1 MTSEIDAVDKKI
13 LSMLSED
20 PQLSQAEIS
29 ERLKI
34 SQPAV
39 SARIHKLEEKGVLS
53 RLIGTDVKK
62 AQLFL
67 AKVDIT
73 TNQVEGF
80 LKSVEN
86 CPLYMNCFLTS
97 GRHNM
102 TCFLMGEDMKSVMSC
117 VDSRFRQNP
126 SIKSMEC
133 DLVMNPTKSLV
144 VPVKPQMEKKKSS
157 HAAKT
162 AAPARSSQATDA
174 SAAPAQS
181 ITKENSCRLAPMTIG
196 LGSWIKYYRF

>member
-1 MTSEIDAVDKKI
+1 MAREIDSTDKKI
-13 LSMLSED
+13 LSMLSENS
-20 PQLSQAEIS
+20 QLSQAEIS
-29 ERLKI
+29 ERLSI

-39 SARIHKLEEKGVLS
+39 SARIRKLEENGLLT
-53 RLIGTDVKK
+53 RLVGTDVKK
-62 AQLFL
+62 AQLYL

-126 SIKSMEC
+126 TIKSMEC
-133 DLVMNPTKSLV
+133 DIVMNPTKSLV
-144 VPVKPQMEKKKSS
+144 VPLKPHMEKKKTSPCGKNCS
-157 HAAKT
+157 DCT
-162 AAPARSSQATDA
+162 FYTSDRCLGCPASVNY
-174 SAAPAQS
+174 
-181 ITKENSCRLAPMTIG
+181 KGKL
-196 LGSWIKYYRF
+196 L

>member
-1 MTSEIDAVDKKI
+1 LTKEIDDIDKKI
-13 LSMLSED
+13 LYMLSKD
-20 PQLSQAEIS
+20 PQVSQAELS
-29 ERLKI
+29 KRLKI

-39 SARIHKLEEKGVLS
+39 SARIHKLEEKGILA
-53 RLIGTDVKK
+53 RLVGTDVKK

-73 TNQVEGF
+73 TNHVEGF
-80 LKSVEN
+80 LKSVEG
-86 CPLYMNCFLTS
+86 CPLYLNCFLTS

-133 DLVMNPTKSLV
+133 DLVMNPTRSLV
-144 VPVKPQMEKKKSS
+144 VPVKPSMEKKNVSPCGNDCS
-157 HAAKT
+157 TCAFYT
-162 AAPARSSQATDA
+162 SDRCLGCPG
-174 SAAPAQS
+174 S
-181 ITKENSCRLAPMTIG
+181 IHYKGKIL
-196 LGSWIKYYRF
+196 

>member
-1 MTSEIDAVDKKI
+1 M
-13 LSMLSED
+13 LMLSEN

-39 SARIHKLEEKGVLS
+39 SARIHKLEEKGTLT

-73 TNQVEGF
+73 TNHVENF
-80 LKSVEN
+80 LKSVQD

-97 GRHNM
+97 GRHNL

-133 DLVMNPTKSLV
+133 DLIMNPTKPLV
-144 VPVKPQMEKKKSS
+144 VPVKPNMEKKKETPCGKDCSVCTFYIS
-157 HAAKT
+157 DRCLGC
-162 AAPARSSQATDA
+162 PASTHYKGK
-174 SAAPAQS
+174 
-181 ITKENSCRLAPMTIG
+181 IL
-196 LGSWIKYYRF
+196 

>member
-1 MTSEIDAVDKKI
+1 LTREIDATDKKI
-13 LSMLSED
+13 MLMLSENS
-20 PQLSQAEIS
+20 QISQAEIS

-39 SARIHKLEEKGVLS
+39 SARIRKLEERGILA
-53 RLIGTDVKK
+53 RLVGTDVKK

-73 TNQVEGF
+73 TNHVENF
-80 LKSVEN
+80 LKSVEG

-97 GRHNM
+97 GRHNL

-126 SIKSMEC
+126 SINSMEC
-133 DLVMNPTKSLV
+133 DLVMNPTKSLI
-144 VPVKPQMEKKKSS
+144 VPVRPRMEKKKETPCGKDCSACTFYTS
-157 HAAKT
+157 DRCLGC
-162 AAPARSSQATDA
+162 PASTHY
-174 SAAPAQS
+174 
-181 ITKENSCRLAPMTIG
+181 KGKL
-196 LGSWIKYYRF
+196 L

>member
-1 MTSEIDAVDKKI
+1 
-13 LSMLSED
+13 MLSED

-39 SARIHKLEEKGVLS
+39 SARIRKLEDKGVLT
-53 RLIGTDVKK
+53 RLVGTDVKK

-73 TNQVEGF
+73 TNHVERF
-80 LKSVEN
+80 LKSVEG

-97 GRHNM
+97 GSHNM
-102 TCFLMGEDMKSVMSC
+102 TCFLMGEDMKSLMSC

-133 DLVMNPTKSLV
+133 DLVMNPTRSLV
-144 VPVKPQMEKKKSS
+144 VPVKPHMEKNKVNPCGKDCSTCTFYTS
-157 HAAKT
+157 DRCLGC
-162 AAPARSSQATDA
+162 PA
-174 SAAPAQS
+174 S
-181 ITKENSCRLAPMTIG
+181 IHYKGKL
-196 LGSWIKYYRF
+196 L

>member
-1 MTSEIDAVDKKI
+1 MMCGYLAREIDATDKKI
-13 LSMLSED
+13 LSMLSENS
-20 PQLSQAEIS
+20 QLSQAEIS
-29 ERLKI
+29 DQLNI

-39 SARIHKLEEKGVLS
+39 SARIHKLEDKGLLT
-53 RLIGTDVKK
+53 RLVGTDVKK
-62 AQLFL
+62 AQLYL

-126 SIKSMEC
+126 TIKSMEC
-133 DLVMNPTKSLV
+133 DVVMNPTKSLV
-144 VPVKPQMEKKKSS
+144 VPLKPYMEKKKTSPCGKDCS
-157 HAAKT
+157 ACT
-162 AAPARSSQATDA
+162 FYTSDRCLGCPA
-174 SAAPAQS
+174 S
-181 ITKENSCRLAPMTIG
+181 IHYKGKL
-196 LGSWIKYYRF
+196 L

>member
-1 MTSEIDAVDKKI
+1 LTREIDATDKKI
-13 LSMLSED
+13 MLMLSENS
-20 PQLSQAEIS
+20 QISQAEIS

-39 SARIHKLEEKGVLS
+39 SARIRKLEERGILA

-73 TNQVEGF
+73 TNHVENF
-80 LKSVEN
+80 LKSVEG

-97 GRHNM
+97 GRHNL

-126 SIKSMEC
+126 AIKSMEC
-133 DLVMNPTKSLV
+133 DLVMNPTKSLI
-144 VPVKPQMEKKKSS
+144 VPVKPNMEKKKTSPCGKDCS
-157 HAAKT
+157 VCT
-162 AAPARSSQATDA
+162 FYISDRCLGCPASTHY
-174 SAAPAQS
+174 
-181 ITKENSCRLAPMTIG
+181 KGKL
-196 LGSWIKYYRF
+196 L